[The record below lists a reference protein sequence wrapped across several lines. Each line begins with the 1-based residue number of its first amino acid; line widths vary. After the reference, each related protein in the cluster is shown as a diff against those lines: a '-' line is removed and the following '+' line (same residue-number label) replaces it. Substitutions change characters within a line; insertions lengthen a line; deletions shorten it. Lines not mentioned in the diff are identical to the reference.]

1 MKILF
6 SYVFKIYKFLFCY
19 KDLAEKSK
27 IVEEKNDK
35 VVDFLINHEIHRLK
49 FKLFKRSFH
58 LSIHT
63 NFPKTGIINNSFN
76 KFDEKSK
83 MSSSFLDKLKLDDK
97 RKIKT
102 LDMKKVQEL
111 RKLGS
116 MDANKFLHPIKDST
130 PGIVKVLKNPINDSN
145 SNSKLMPNF
154 MSKLPTFDI
163 KKPVEDAISKKLD
176 ETKNSIINT
185 AKTTG
190 GYGC

>member
-35 VVDFLINHEIHRLK
+35 VVDFLINHEIHRPK

-116 MDANKFLHPIKDST
+116 MDANKFLHPI
-130 PGIVKVLKNPINDSN
+130 NDSN

>member
-35 VVDFLINHEIHRLK
+35 VVDFLINHEIHRPK

-76 KFDEKSK
+76 VLKSNICSDIPENIK
-83 MSSSFLDKLKLDDK
+83 IKLLYVISIHMYEISKTIDTDIQLTSFLVDLSNI
-97 RKIKT
+97 KI
-102 LDMKKVQEL
+102 
-111 RKLGS
+111 
-116 MDANKFLHPIKDST
+116 
-130 PGIVKVLKNPINDSN
+130 
-145 SNSKLMPNF
+145 
-154 MSKLPTFDI
+154 
-163 KKPVEDAISKKLD
+163 
-176 ETKNSIINT
+176 
-185 AKTTG
+185 
-190 GYGC
+190 